1 MAHLGGLVAGVA
13 AAVLLP
19 AMARFAGSQEEATM
33 TLLESQVR
41 TESPRQRHPR
51 WRLWAVLAGVGGC
64 LLSGAAGG
72 AIVLA
77 VHGAVSPA
85 ATAGRQPMPQAA
97 GPGQAGVINATRL
110 AAAVGPAV
118 VNINTRMDPLEG
130 GGRAAGTGMIISRN
144 GEVVTNNHV
153 VQGADAVAVTIR
165 GHGTYPAAVIGTD
178 PAADIAVLKVSGLSG
193 LPAVRFGDSARIA
206 VGSQVLAIGNALGL
220 GGSPTVSQGIIS
232 ATGRSITAT
241 DQTGSNPERLHGLLQ
256 TDAPIAPGNSGGPLV
271 DAAGAVIGMDTA
283 AASAGTGGASLG
295 FAIPANTIRVIAGE
309 ITAHQNLPRL
319 IFGRRPFLGVEVV
332 NSSQIANAASPFGPF
347 GNPFG
352 LPTATTP
359 SGTRGVVVAAV
370 DPGSPAA
377 RAGITGGDVITAI
390 DGHATPTT
398 AALSRQVGAH
408 KPGQVVSVTV
418 STQGGTRTAQIR
430 LGMGPIG

>member
-1 MAHLGGLVAGVA
+1 M
-13 AAVLLP
+13 
-19 AMARFAGSQEEATM
+19 M
-33 TLLESQVR
+33 TLLEHQIR
-41 TESPRQRHPR
+41 TEGPPLRQRRPR
-51 WRLWAVLAGVGGC
+51 WRLWAVLAGLAGC

-77 VHGAVSPA
+77 VHGTGSPA
-85 ATAGRQPMPQAA
+85 ATTGHQPAPRAT
-97 GPGQAGVINATRL
+97 GPGQAAAINATRL
-110 AAAVGPAV
+110 AAAIGPAV
-118 VNINTRMDPLEG
+118 VNINTRLDALEG

-144 GEVVTNNHV
+144 GEIVTNNHV
-153 VQGADAVAVTIR
+153 VQGADTVGVTIR
-165 GHGTYPAAVIGTD
+165 GHGAHPAAVIGTD
-178 PAADIAVLKVSGLSG
+178 PAADIAVLRVSGLSG
-193 LPAVRFGDSARIA
+193 LPAVRFGDSARVA
-206 VGSQVLAIGNALGL
+206 VGDQVLAIGNALGL

-232 ATGRSITAT
+232 ATGRAITAT

-309 ITAHQNLPRL
+309 ITAHKRLPGL
-319 IFGRRPFLGVEVV
+319 VFGRRPFLGVEIV
-332 NSSQIANAASPFGPF
+332 NSSQAANEAGPFGAF

-352 LPTATTP
+352 LWPAATTP

-377 RAGITGGDVITAI
+377 RAGITSGDVITAV

-418 STQGGTRTAQIR
+418 STRGGTRTARVR

>member
-1 MAHLGGLVAGVA
+1 M
-13 AAVLLP
+13 
-19 AMARFAGSQEEATM
+19 M
-33 TLLESQVR
+33 TLAEHELR
-41 TESPRQRHPR
+41 TGSPHPRRHRPR
-51 WRLWAVLAGVGGC
+51 WRLWAVLAGAAGC

-77 VHGAVSPA
+77 IHGSGSPA
-85 ATAGRQPMPQAA
+85 AATGYRPVPRAA
-97 GPGQAGVINATRL
+97 GPAQPWAINATRL
-110 AAAVGPAV
+110 AAAIGPAV
-118 VNINTRMDPLEG
+118 VNINTRLDALEG
-130 GGRAAGTGMIISRN
+130 GGRAAGTGMIVSRD
-144 GEVVTNNHV
+144 GEIVTNNHV
-153 VQGADAVAVTIR
+153 VQGADTVAVTIR
-165 GHGTYPAAVIGTD
+165 GRGTYPAAVIGTD
-178 PAADIAVLKVSGLSG
+178 PVADIAVLHVSGLSG
-193 LPAVRFGDSARIA
+193 LPPVRFGNSARIA
-206 VGSQVLAIGNALGL
+206 VGDQVLAIGNALGL

-232 ATGRSITAT
+232 ATGRSITAA

-271 DAAGAVIGMDTA
+271 DAAGVVVGMDTA

-309 ITAHQNLPRL
+309 IAAHKNLPGL
-319 IFGRRPFLGVEVV
+319 VFGRRPFLGVEIL
-332 NSSQIANAASPFGPF
+332 NSSQAANAASPFGAF

-352 LPTATTP
+352 PGPVAATP
-359 SGTRGVVVAAV
+359 HGTHGVVVAAV

-377 RAGITGGDVITAI
+377 RAGITSGNVITAV

-398 AALSRQVGAH
+398 AALSRQVSAH

-418 STQGGTRTAQIR
+418 STRNGSRTVHVR

>member
-1 MAHLGGLVAGVA
+1 
-13 AAVLLP
+13 
-19 AMARFAGSQEEATM
+19 M
-33 TLLESQVR
+33 TLLEHQIR
-41 TESPRQRHPR
+41 TEGPPPRQRRLR

-77 VHGAVSPA
+77 VHGAGSPA
-85 ATAGRQPMPQAA
+85 ATTGHQPAPRVA
-97 GPGQAGVINATRL
+97 GPGQAAAINPTRL

-118 VNINTRMDPLEG
+118 VNVTTRLDPLEG
-130 GGRAAGTGMIISRN
+130 GGRAAGTGMIVSRN
-144 GEVVTNNHV
+144 GEIVTNNHV
-153 VQGADAVAVTIR
+153 VQGADTIAVTIR
-165 GHGTYPAAVIGTD
+165 GHGTYPAAVTGTD

-309 ITAHQNLPRL
+309 ITAHKRLPGL
-319 IFGRRPFLGVEVV
+319 VFGRRPFLGVEIV
-332 NSSQIANAASPFGPF
+332 NSSQAANAAGPFGAF

-352 LPTATTP
+352 LGPAATTP

-377 RAGITGGDVITAI
+377 RAGITSGDVITAI

-418 STQGGTRTAQIR
+418 STRGGTRTARVR